1 MATRKTAAPPA
12 PPAAEERPRKGHRRG
27 LPTDELLLVT
37 AEQLFAKQGYEAV
50 STKQLAAEAGVT
62 IGALYHHFPSKQ
74 AVYDAV
80 TARAFSRKG
89 ELPQQLLDSKAP
101 AEAQLVAM
109 LTWFL
114 GNLMTDR
121 QFGTLLQ
128 RELLD
133 PRSSEPGRL
142 FTEYFREPHARFRV
156 LLKQMLPRANLDV
169 AVASLMA
176 LCFGFANLKGLN
188 TLAPSLGKTLGSPEA
203 IAKQALRLLVAGV
216 QDA

>member
-1 MATRKTAAPPA
+1 MPTRKTAQPPA
-12 PPAAEERPRKGHRRG
+12 VTADEPRPRKGHRRG
-27 LPTDELLLVT
+27 LPTDEFLLVI

-50 STKQLAAEAGVT
+50 STKQLASEAGVT
-62 IGALYHHFPSKQ
+62 IGALYHHFASKQ
-74 AVYDAV
+74 AIYDAV

-89 ELPQQLLDSKAP
+89 VLPQQLTNTKAP

-109 LTWFL
+109 ITWFL
-114 GNLMTDR
+114 SNLMTDR

-142 FTEYFREPHARFRV
+142 FTDHFREPLARFRA
-156 LLKQMLPRANLDV
+156 LIKQMLPRANLDV

-176 LCFGFANLKGLN
+176 LCFGFANLKGLH

-203 IAKQALRLLVAGV
+203 IAKQALRLLAQGV
-216 QDA
+216 EEA